1 MSIPTG
7 TKFIGI
13 SPNVDTLERKSN
25 QANSPSQI
33 YTIEDIAESSRL
45 YKIYTALLTQSG
57 DSDSPYFLQAGALNI
72 GNTYM
77 IYQESPGMDFT
88 NIGAPNNNLNT
99 YFVATGTTPNSWGSN
114 EGSDIL
120 YSNNGWPT
128 VNILENTIGTLAFVR
143 QTTGYYSIV
152 SQDYL
157 FTVNKTWYNIT
168 PGELITSDLYQE
180 MVYGNTTEIL
190 MYTSAGGTL
199 ADGILNKTPIE
210 IRVYN

>member
-1 MSIPTG
+1 MSYIQ
-7 TKFIGI
+7 
-13 SPNVDTLERKSN
+13 KSYFKKYGN
-25 QANSPSQI
+25 KDNSMEGKI
-33 YTIEDIAESSRL
+33 IEDINYLVEKSNNPEPAL
-45 YKIYTALLTQSG
+45 PYKVYTALLTQSG
-57 DSDSPYFLQAGALNI
+57 DSDSPYYLQAGALNI

-88 NIGAPNNNLNT
+88 NIGAPNNNLYT
-99 YFVATGTTPNSWGSN
+99 YFVATGTTPNSWGLN
-114 EGSDIL
+114 EGSADIL

-128 VNILENTIGTLAFVR
+128 VNILENTIGTLAFIR
-143 QTTGYYSIV
+143 QTDGYYSIV

-168 PGELITSDLYQE
+168 PGDLIYSNLYQE

-199 ADGILNKTPIE
+199 ADGVLNNTPIE